1 MKSYD
6 EGRYE
11 LGVSKEEEEGKGRT
25 DRGRLNEWL
34 AVYSFSRLVS

>member
-11 LGVSKEEEEGKGRT
+11 LGVSKEEEGKGRM
-25 DRGRLNEWL
+25 DWGRLNEWL